1 MIARTEAR
9 GAQPR
14 LHVVTG
20 KGGTGKTTV
29 AVALALSLA
38 DEGKRVLVCEVEGRQ
53 GVSRLLGTEAL
64 PYEEVELAEGAGGG
78 QVVGL
83 AVEPRAALVDY
94 LDTFHGGVLGG
105 RGGRVST
112 VLDRAGAVEFIAD
125 VAPGLRDVLLVGKVY
140 EAVRRTV
147 DGGRAGSTSS
157 AQPVYDAVVL
167 DAPPTGRITRFL
179 GIGDELA
186 QLAVGGPIAA
196 RAASVAALLRS
207 EQTAVHLVCL
217 PEELPVTETLEAA
230 AELRAADLPVGAV
243 VANRVLTAPA
253 EDGGAPSR
261 VRGALRRAL
270 APQPDL
276 DDGGSAPADDGV
288 EALVAALLT
297 QNRGRAGRVAEQR
310 RWLEVAAGA
319 GRPVRELP
327 DLPGGVDLEGLYRL
341 ADDLAAAPL
350 PTPRDRPAPT
360 GPTAPAGGAA

>member
-1 MIARTEAR
+1 
-9 GAQPR
+9 
-14 LHVVTG
+14 VVTG

-38 DEGKRVLVCEVEGRQ
+38 DQGRRVLVCEVEGRQ

-140 EAVRRTV
+140 EAVRRTATGRS
-147 DGGRAGSTSS
+147 DGGE
-157 AQPVYDAVVL
+157 PVYDAVVL

-186 QLAVGGPIAA
+186 QLAAGGPIAA

-230 AELRAADLPVGAV
+230 AELRAADLPLGAV
-243 VANRVLTAPA
+243 VANRVLAAPA
-253 EDGGAPSR
+253 DGGGDQSR
-261 VRGALRRAL
+261 VRAALRQAL
-270 APQPDL
+270 APLRGDE
-276 DDGGSAPADDGV
+276 DDD
-288 EALVAALLT
+288 ALVAALVA
-297 QNRGRAGRVAEQR
+297 QNRVRADRVAEQR
-310 RWLEVAAGA
+310 RWLEAAAGA

-341 ADDLAAAPL
+341 ADDLAASPL
-350 PTPRDRPAPT
+350 P
-360 GPTAPAGGAA
+360 APAQGAA

>member
-9 GAQPR
+9 GEQPR

-29 AVALALSLA
+29 AVALALALA
-38 DEGKRVLVCEVEGRQ
+38 DEGRRVLVCEVEGRQ

-64 PYEEVELAEGAGGG
+64 PYQEVELAEGAGGG

-105 RGGRVST
+105 RGARAST

-140 EAVRRTV
+140 EAVRRTSTGRS
-147 DGGRAGSTSS
+147 DGGEPA
-157 AQPVYDAVVL
+157 YDAVVL

-186 QLAVGGPIAA
+186 QLAAGGPIAA

-230 AELRAADLPVGAV
+230 AELRAAGLPLGAV
-243 VANRVLTAPA
+243 VANRVLAGA
-253 EDGGAPSR
+253 GDGGGSRAR
-261 VRGALRRAL
+261 VRAALRRAL
-270 APQPDL
+270 SPED
-276 DDGGSAPADDGV
+276 DDGGGGSGGGAED
-288 EALVAALLT
+288 LVAALEA
-297 QNRGRAGRVAEQR
+297 QERVRAARVAEQR
-310 RWLEVAAGA
+310 HWLEVVRGA
-319 GRPVRELP
+319 GRGVRELP

-341 ADDLAAAPL
+341 ADDLAASPL
-350 PTPRDRPAPT
+350 PSPQDAP
-360 GPTAPAGGAA
+360 APAGGAA

>member
-1 MIARTEAR
+1 MSART
-9 GAQPR
+9 GAGPGADRAAAPR

-38 DEGKRVLVCEVEGRQ
+38 DEGRRVLVCEVEGRQ

-140 EAVRRTV
+140 EAVRRTTTGRS
-147 DGGRAGSTSS
+147 DGGD
-157 AQPVYDAVVL
+157 PVYDAVVL

-186 QLAVGGPIAA
+186 QLAAGGPIAA

-230 AELRAADLPVGAV
+230 AELRAADLPLGAV
-243 VANRVLTAPA
+243 VANRVLAAPA
-253 EDGGAPSR
+253 AGGGGEAR
-261 VRGALRRAL
+261 VRTALRRAL
-270 APQPDL
+270 EGTHGD
-276 DDGGSAPADDGV
+276 DDGDGGRDV
-288 EALVAALLT
+288 DALVAALET
-297 QNRGRAGRVAEQR
+297 QNRVRAGRVAEQR
-310 RWLEVAAGA
+310 RWLEAAGGT

-341 ADDLAAAPL
+341 ADDLAASPL
-350 PTPRDRPAPT
+350 PTPRDRPAAAAPT
-360 GPTAPAGGAA
+360 GGAA

>member
-1 MIARTEAR
+1 MTAATA
-9 GAQPR
+9 APR

-38 DEGKRVLVCEVEGRQ
+38 DEGRRVLVCEVEGRQ

-94 LDTFHGGVLGG
+94 LDTFHGGALGGLGG
-105 RGGRVST
+105 RGARVSA

-140 EAVRRTV
+140 EAVRRTATGRS
-147 DGGRAGSTSS
+147 DGGR
-157 AQPVYDAVVL
+157 PVYDAVVL
-167 DAPPTGRITRFL
+167 DAPPTGRISRFL

-186 QLAVGGPIAA
+186 QLAAGGPIAA

-230 AELRAADLPVGAV
+230 AELRSAGLPLGAV
-243 VANRVLTAPA
+243 VANRVLAPPA
-253 EDGGAPSR
+253 EGGGPRAR
-261 VRGALRRAL
+261 VRTALRRAL
-270 APQPDL
+270 APDRDDDAGGGVGPSGGRDAL
-276 DDGGSAPADDGV
+276 DDVV
-288 EALVAALLT
+288 EALLAQDRVRAA
-297 QNRGRAGRVAEQR
+297 RVAEQR
-310 RWLEVAAGA
+310 RWLGAAAGA
-319 GRPVRELP
+319 GRPLRELP
-327 DLPGGVDLEGLYRL
+327 DLPGGIDLEGLYRL
-341 ADDLAAAPL
+341 ADDLAASPL
-350 PTPRDRPAPT
+350 PAPQ
-360 GPTAPAGGAA
+360 PSPAGGAA

>member
-1 MIARTEAR
+1 MIAGTQAR
-9 GAQPR
+9 GATPR

-20 KGGTGKTTV
+20 KGGTGKTTL

-38 DEGKRVLVCEVEGRQ
+38 DEGRRVLVCEVEGRQ

-64 PYEEVELAEGAGGG
+64 PYEEVDLAEGAGGG

-105 RGGRVST
+105 RGGRAST

-140 EAVRRTV
+140 EAVRRTTTGRS
-147 DGGRAGSTSS
+147 DGGT
-157 AQPVYDAVVL
+157 PVYDAVVL

-186 QLAVGGPIAA
+186 QLAAGGPIAA

-230 AELRAADLPVGAV
+230 AELRAADLPLGSV
-243 VANRVLTAPA
+243 VVNRVLSAA
-253 EDGGAPSR
+253 AGD
-261 VRGALRRAL
+261 
-270 APQPDL
+270 
-276 DDGGSAPADDGV
+276 DDGGTPASVRAALLRGLGSARDGAQDGAQPGQDDV
-288 EALVAALLT
+288 EALVTDLLT
-297 QNRGRAGRVAEQR
+297 QNRVRAGRVGEQR
-310 RWLEVAAGA
+310 RWLEAARAA

-327 DLPGGVDLEGLYRL
+327 DLPGGVDLDGLYRL
-341 ADDLAAAPL
+341 ADDLAATPL
-350 PTPRDRPAPT
+350 PTPGDVPT
-360 GPTAPAGGAA
+360 SAGGVA

>member
-1 MIARTEAR
+1 
-9 GAQPR
+9 
-14 LHVVTG
+14 VVTG

-38 DEGKRVLVCEVEGRQ
+38 DQGRRVLVCEVEGRQ

-140 EAVRRTV
+140 EAVRRTATGRS
-147 DGGRAGSTSS
+147 DGGE
-157 AQPVYDAVVL
+157 PVYDAVVL

-186 QLAVGGPIAA
+186 QLAAGGPIAA

-230 AELRAADLPVGAV
+230 AELRAADLPLGAV
-243 VANRVLTAPA
+243 VANRVLAAPA
-253 EDGGAPSR
+253 DGGGDQSR
-261 VRGALRRAL
+261 VRAALRQAL
-270 APQPDL
+270 APLRGDE
-276 DDGGSAPADDGV
+276 DDD
-288 EALVAALLT
+288 ALVAALVA
-297 QNRGRAGRVAEQR
+297 QNRVRADRVAEQR
-310 RWLEVAAGA
+310 RWLEAAAGA

-341 ADDLAAAPL
+341 ADDLAASPL
-350 PTPRDRPAPT
+350 P
-360 GPTAPAGGAA
+360 APARGAA